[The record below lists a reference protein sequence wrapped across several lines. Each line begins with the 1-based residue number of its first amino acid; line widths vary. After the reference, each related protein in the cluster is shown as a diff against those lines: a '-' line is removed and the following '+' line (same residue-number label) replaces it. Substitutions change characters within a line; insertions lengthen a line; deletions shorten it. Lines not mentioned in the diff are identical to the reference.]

1 MSLKALSRNQ
11 SRTQNGLGP
20 PAQMSRN
27 TPMVTCM
34 YIYKVVASVCLF
46 VCLSV
51 CLSVCMFVCF
61 YSHNSS
67 LGARRQKSIGALNS
81 AGIGEGV
88 KLKINSKI
96 VPKKLARSG
105 KS

>member
-1 MSLKALSRNQ
+1 
-11 SRTQNGLGP
+11 
-20 PAQMSRN
+20 
-27 TPMVTCM
+27 
-34 YIYKVVASVCLF
+34 
-46 VCLSV
+46 
-51 CLSVCMFVCF
+51 MFVCF

-67 LGARRQKSIGALNS
+67 LGAHRQKSIGALNS